1 LITCQS
7 CAASESCGWCTDCGK
22 CTEGG
27 TTGPSSTNCMAWD
40 YDQCSGSDKFA
51 DLMLDAHQEEL
62 SRREKL
68 IAQYD
73 AERDNY
79 VQAQQE
85 VSAME
90 QVAVATSDMTTMSK
104 SVETNDESGTNALS
118 TDKDT
123 TATKCNT
130 LTEELSAAKQEFGK
144 TEAKLKE
151 QETILRKL
159 EDDKTVAMEGGA
171 DDTSQIDETL
181 RETKELMAT
190 TQSQVDQNTAK
201 KTSLENDAKSAC
213 DAASEAAAK
222 QAQHDGVLLK
232 AEAGAK
238 GAAGMVGAVKTALAL
253 KKKEATRA
261 KTQALSVAAQ
271 IKAITKEL
279 VALRN
284 SRTAAN
290 PAHCKVTEAQ
300 QEQAKRSITEFEECV
315 DCQGKK

>member
-1 LITCQS
+1 
-7 CAASESCGWCTDCGK
+7 
-22 CTEGG
+22 
-27 TTGPSSTNCMAWD
+27 
-40 YDQCSGSDKFA
+40 
-51 DLMLDAHQEEL
+51 
-62 SRREKL
+62 
-68 IAQYD
+68 
-73 AERDNY
+73 
-79 VQAQQE
+79 
-85 VSAME
+85 ME

-104 SVETNDESGTNALS
+104 SVETNDESGTNALL

-181 RETKELMAT
+181 RETKELMAS

-290 PAHCKVTEAQ
+290 PAHCTVTEAQ